1 MTRKNP
7 NNSLILVFEH
17 FVSLLFWS
25 WNKFSKVVHTLTFG
39 EMRLS
44 SAVTTC
50 STLLPWKDQYPIQ
63 ATLAFAITTLQTE
76 SLVLKNLSHLHWLC
90 LRLSG
95 LMRCL
100 YDNAHAC
107 QHRHFHHSFTIV
119 TVSALVRCS
128 NNASSYASMMKIV
141 LIFQVLIYKTV
152 RN

>member
-25 WNKFSKVVHTLTFG
+25 WNKFTKVVHTLTFG

-107 QHRHFHHSFTIV
+107 QHRHFHHPFTIV

-141 LIFQVLIYKTV
+141 LFFQVLIYKTV